1 MKGTRALL
9 SATAAIT
16 LAVLAWGA
24 AFAAAW
30 WSQADAPLRDALAAL
45 FGARA
50 AIGVL
55 FIAVL
60 PALIGVLVW
69 LWIAQWPRAA
79 DRMAEQ
85 VGIVADSHAEFAL
98 QSNGPP
104 EMKALGAAVARLA
117 SRRAELQRDV
127 DARIVKAQA
136 RLTEETQR
144 LAALMSE
151 LPQGVLVCTA
161 DGRILLYNARAAELF
176 EPDGEA
182 GGVGLGRSV
191 FGLIERAAIVH
202 ALEQAAHRGA
212 EARARPAA
220 QLVTA
225 RRSGSAEAQ
234 LLRVQLAL
242 VHGQPGLVH
251 GQPGPM
257 REQATVDR
265 AAPEAGFVLVVEDLT
280 RSVASD
286 SRRDRLLHQLT
297 EGQRGALGSLRSA
310 AEALQRFPD
319 IAPTQRERFVQVIH
333 EEAERLA
340 RQLDE
345 AVSQGADPSHT
356 AWPREDMHGNDL
368 MRAAQRALRAEA
380 SIEVEAEP
388 IDDAPWLQIDSH
400 ALVQTVAHLAG
411 RVRAAASVTRWRLSL
426 RDRGRFA
433 WLELGWD
440 GPVPDPALLGPWL
453 ADAVALGGAAATVQ
467 QVLDRHGAE
476 CWLRTDLGNGRG
488 ALCLQLPTL
497 QAAPPIRPAPSNS
510 RPIYYDFDL
519 FHQPGQTTA
528 LDETAL
534 AALTFTV
541 FDTETTGLSPSGGDE
556 IISIGA
562 VRIVNGRLLVHE
574 HFDRLVKPRRAVGE
588 QARAV
593 HGIGDEML
601 RSEPPI
607 EQVLPTFARF
617 AADTVL
623 VAHNAAFDMRFLEL
637 ARERTGIAFT
647 QPVLDTL
654 LLSEAVHPAH
664 GEHEHHLE
672 QIAARLGVD
681 VHGRHTAL
689 GDAIVTGEVLLKLLP
704 LLAARG
710 VRTLGQAREASARTS
725 HARLRY

>member
-1 MKGTRALL
+1 MKGSRALYT
-9 SATAAIT
+9 ATAAIT
-16 LAVLAWGA
+16 LAVLAWAA

-30 WSQADAPLRDALAAL
+30 WSQADAGLREALAAL
-45 FGARA
+45 VGARA

-55 FIAVL
+55 FLALL
-60 PALIGVLVW
+60 PALIALAVW
-69 LWIAQWPRAA
+69 FWVARWPRAA
-79 DRMAEQ
+79 ARLAEQ
-85 VGIVADSHAEFAL
+85 VGIVADSHAELPL
-98 QSNGPP
+98 QVDGPR
-104 EMKALGAAVARLA
+104 EMKSLSAAVARLA
-117 SRRAELQRDV
+117 LRRAELEREV
-127 DARIVKAQA
+127 DARIAQAQA
-136 RLTEETQR
+136 RLAEETQR

-176 EPDGEA
+176 DDEGEA

-202 ALEQAAHRGA
+202 ALEQAAQRGLDA
-212 EARARPAA
+212 QARPAA

-225 RRSGSAEAQ
+225 SRFGSAAAK
-234 LLRVQLAL
+234 LLRVHLAL
-242 VHGQPGLVH
+242 VRE
-251 GQPGPM
+251 GPSAE
-257 REQATVDR
+257 RDARGDAR
-265 AAPEAGFVLVVEDLT
+265 EAGFVLVVEDLT
-280 RSVASD
+280 RSVDSD
-286 SRRDRLLHQLT
+286 GRRDTLLHQLT

-319 IAPTQRERFVQVIH
+319 MTLTQRTRFVQVIH
-333 EEAERLA
+333 DEAERLT
-340 RQLDE
+340 RQLDD
-345 AVSQGADPSHT
+345 AVAQGADPLRS
-356 AWPREDMHGNDL
+356 AWPREDMHGSDL
-368 MRAAQRALRAEA
+368 LRAAQRGLQQALAL
-380 SIEVEAEP
+380 EVTVLP
-388 IDDAPWLQIDSH
+388 VDGTPWLQLDSH
-400 ALVQTVAHLAG
+400 AFVQAAAYLAG
-411 RVRAAASVTRWRLSL
+411 RVRDAAEVQHWHLSL

-433 WLELGWD
+433 WFEIGWD
-440 GPVPDPALLGPWL
+440 GTAPDPALLTPWL
-453 ADAVALGGAAATVQ
+453 AQPIALGGTAASVQ
-467 QVLDRHGAE
+467 QVLDRHAAE
-476 CWLRTDLGNGRG
+476 CWLRTDLGAGRG
-488 ALCLQLPTL
+488 ALCVQLPTL
-497 QAAPPIRPAPSNS
+497 RAAPPLRAAPTIS

-519 FHQPGQTTA
+519 FHQPGQTAA

-541 FDTETTGLSPSGGDE
+541 FDTETTGLSPSSGDE
-556 IISIGA
+556 IVSIGA
-562 VRIVNGRLLVHE
+562 VRIVNGRLLEHE
-574 HFDRLVKPRRAVGE
+574 HFDRLVRPRKAVGE
-588 QARAV
+588 QALAV

-601 RSEPPI
+601 RGEPPI
-607 EQVLPTFARF
+607 ERVLPAFARF

-664 GEHEHHLE
+664 GAHEHHLE
-672 QIAARLGVD
+672 QIASRLGVD

-710 VRTLGQAREASARTS
+710 VHTLGQAREASARTS